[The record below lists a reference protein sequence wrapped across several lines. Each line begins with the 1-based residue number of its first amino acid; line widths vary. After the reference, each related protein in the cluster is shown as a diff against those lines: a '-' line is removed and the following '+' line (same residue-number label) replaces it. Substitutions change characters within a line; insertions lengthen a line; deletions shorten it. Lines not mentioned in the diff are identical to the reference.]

1 MSSEL
6 GGGDQRGLSGDLAWA
21 PPLPAHRKASC
32 RMKNAPQSLPEVA
45 SATVRPKKPDSPA
58 ALIIPA
64 LVTAQH
70 PRGPAVPAAASPSP
84 RGPPGA
90 GPVPSPQMGPAG
102 TIPPAL
108 CPQGSRGAAGCCHCS
123 VFARAAWC
131 RALYP
136 RFQSLFGA
144 NYIPLPP
151 FPFSILPV
159 PCVWEIMQPGGPKS
173 AATPPTLAWSHGEAD
188 PPWPCPG
195 G

>member
-1 MSSEL
+1 MSSEP
-6 GGGDQRGLSGDLAWA
+6 GGGDRRGLSGDLAWA

-32 RMKNAPQSLPEVA
+32 RMKNAPQSLPQGCLSNGAAKETGFPGRADNPGSRYGPA
-45 SATVRPKKPDSPA
+45 SARPGRARCSLPIPVRPPGS
-58 ALIIPA
+58 
-64 LVTAQH
+64 
-70 PRGPAVPAAASPSP
+70 
-84 RGPPGA
+84 GA
-90 GPVPSPQMGPAG
+90 GAKPPNGAG
-102 TIPPAL
+102 QDDPPAL

-123 VFARAAWC
+123 VFVRAAWC

-159 PCVWEIMQPGGPKS
+159 LCVWEIMQPGGPKS